1 MYLNDY
7 HGYTHHPEDCF
18 CPPSKVEHLMP
29 KRGEIYRVIKYVPGG
44 RYLVD
49 IDMNDPPHDIVY
61 NGPQYTEEEL
71 LKKYGMSKAQGYYPR
86 REFYEPDVFDLS
98 PPTPDSRNSLQWKP
112 AILTDENG
120 KAEITFTA
128 SDVNT
133 EFIGIIEAIDG
144 TGLMGYQ
151 TFTFRIIRNK

>member
-1 MYLNDY
+1 
-7 HGYTHHPEDCF
+7 
-18 CPPSKVEHLMP
+18 
-29 KRGEIYRVIKYVPGG
+29 
-44 RYLVD
+44 
-49 IDMNDPPHDIVY
+49 
-61 NGPQYTEEEL
+61 
-71 LKKYGMSKAQGYYPR
+71 MSKAQGYYPR

-98 PPTPDSRNSLQWKP
+98 SPTPDSRNSLQWKP

-144 TGLMGYQ
+144 TGLMDYQ